1 MLHAANQPRVPEAT
15 PVPGFEKP
23 SLLVPMKLTT
33 QDIAAAFDFP
43 QGSYFDELM
52 STNVGPG
59 SVDELFEGRQFYNLD
74 QNGKFNF
81 LFLFCAL

>member
-33 QDIAAAFDFP
+33 QDIAAGKDRRSFFMCREKKIFP
-43 QGSYFDELM
+43 PERLSF
-52 STNVGPG
+52 
-59 SVDELFEGRQFYNLD
+59 SVVLGTHTKAEKLSFHADAE
-74 QNGKFNF
+74 
-81 LFLFCAL
+81 

>member
-1 MLHAANQPRVPEAT
+1 
-15 PVPGFEKP
+15 
-23 SLLVPMKLTT
+23 
-33 QDIAAAFDFP
+33 
-43 QGSYFDELM
+43 M

-59 SVDELFEGRQFYNLD
+59 SVDELFEGRQYYNLD